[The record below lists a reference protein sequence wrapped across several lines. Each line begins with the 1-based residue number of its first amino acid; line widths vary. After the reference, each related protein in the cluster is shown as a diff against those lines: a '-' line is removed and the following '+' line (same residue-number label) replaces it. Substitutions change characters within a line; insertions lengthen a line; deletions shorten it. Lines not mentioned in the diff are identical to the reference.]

1 MTNED
6 RTNQDMAKQLDP
18 RELILESYRIDG
30 IDLGQCRSIFLDW
43 VLGAAATPPVKDQ
56 IAALLD
62 IYGPDHPDHPMTQV
76 LKEGQSAEVKP
87 QGRRGGWRGR
97 SRP

>member
-1 MTNED
+1 
-6 RTNQDMAKQLDP
+6 
-18 RELILESYRIDG
+18 SYRIDG

-43 VLGAAATPPVKDQ
+43 VLGASPTPPLKEQ
-56 IAALLD
+56 MTALLD

-76 LKEGQSAEVKP
+76 LKEGQQAEAKP